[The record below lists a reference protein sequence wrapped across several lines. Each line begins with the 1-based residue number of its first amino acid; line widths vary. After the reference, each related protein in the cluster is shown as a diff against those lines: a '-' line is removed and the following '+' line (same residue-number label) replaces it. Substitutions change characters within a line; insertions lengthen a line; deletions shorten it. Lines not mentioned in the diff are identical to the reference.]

1 MNLRKM
7 NELKC
12 VYKDNLI
19 VVSPKIV
26 CNRKC
31 IIIIIHYITF
41 SALPFLNCTCFLV
54 STSQLNIQKENRA
67 SHLFIMNEA
76 SGIKNNNKA
85 VCGSWEASVECLKC
99 KFTLNIYLYNVFIT
113 IYLSDV
119 RQFLPSAVW
128 CFFICFYYTL
138 LVLVFSELQSH
149 CGLET
154 NSTECGF
161 DHTGSTHPV

>member
-1 MNLRKM
+1 
-7 NELKC
+7 
-12 VYKDNLI
+12 
-19 VVSPKIV
+19 
-26 CNRKC
+26 
-31 IIIIIHYITF
+31 
-41 SALPFLNCTCFLV
+41 
-54 STSQLNIQKENRA
+54 
-67 SHLFIMNEA
+67 MNEA
-76 SGIKNNNKA
+76 SGIKKNNKA
-85 VCGSWEASVECLKC
+85 VCCSWEASVECLKC

-154 NSTECGF
+154 NSTECEDSVGLTTLAQ
-161 DHTGSTHPV
+161 HTRFRQITFKFSHIQMQLLFFL